1 MVNKHSVAGDFR
13 SVCFRA
19 QPGKL
24 AVKLKYRL
32 QDGHIFKFT
41 SRTALRM
48 NEVFMLSVFTQLE
61 LTENFSGQRL
71 ELQLTETG
79 CLPFKKPSR

>member
-48 NEVFMLSVFTQLE
+48 NEVFMLSVFSQLE
-61 LTENFSGQRL
+61 LTENFSGQSTR
-71 ELQLTETG
+71 TTID
-79 CLPFKKPSR
+79 